1 MSPRTEEQLRRRAN
15 NERRRYTAK
24 RMASLRERFP
34 RVPPDVLDRATLRQ
48 VSVAVRK
55 MGNGQGALSAFNAG
69 EGSSGP
75 LSNRHPLDSQA

>member
-1 MSPRTEEQLRRRAN
+1 MDADATHRGVVEAPVPLD
-15 NERRRYTAK
+15 
-24 RMASLRERFP
+24 
-34 RVPPDVLDRATLRQ
+34 PPDVLERATLRQ

-75 LSNRHPLDSQA
+75 LSNIHPLDSQA